1 MQPGI
6 AGHSTDPCPYGH
18 ADDPGDLQAGRE
30 LVKSSASAGAPVT
43 VWVEDSWPQ
52 RAYAGYYSKL
62 LNRLGFDSH
71 LRVAASPRDFGRIG
85 KRSTDPQTGFA
96 SWFND
101 FPNPADSY
109 EVVDASPGPTPSAN
123 VGRVDDLF
131 IQQQLA
137 GLNLVPAQE
146 LSKSAGQWRE
156 LDEYTAKK
164 AYLAVFGTQQVPKL
178 MSERMNFDSAVIH
191 PLFLSD
197 WSTWSLR

>member
-1 MQPGI
+1 V
-6 AGHSTDPCPYGH
+6 HSY
-18 ADDPGDLQAGRE
+18 
-30 LVKSSASAGAPVT
+30 V
-43 VWVEDSWPQ
+43 
-52 RAYAGYYSKL
+52 KL
-62 LNRLGFDSH
+62 LRKLGFGAEARLEQPS
-71 LRVAASPRDFGRIG
+71 VYFATIGSP
-85 KRSTDPQTGFA
+85 STNPQTGFA

-101 FPNPADSY
+101 FPNPADFY
-109 EVVDASPGPTPSAN
+109 EVVNAGTSPAPSAN

-146 LSKSAGQWRE
+146 ISKSAGQWRE
-156 LDEYTAKK
+156 LEEYTAKK
-164 AYLAVFGTQQVPKL
+164 AYLAVFGAQLVPKL